1 MGLRR
6 VLEALQPM
14 IQVDAA
20 LPDGIKGLVCHSTG
34 NHLMMEVVETHV
46 TDSAMRVSHH
56 HDFLHAQL
64 ILIAFG
70 GAAGSVLRYLL
81 SNINT
86 SFPWGTFTVNI
97 LGSLLIGLL
106 VGFASKGV
114 LSPEMK
120 LLLVTGFCG
129 GFTTF
134 STFANESFGM
144 MKAGDVLLILDI
156 DCRCCTVGTF
166 EAPC

>member
-1 MGLRR
+1 MIRNLLL
-6 VLEALQPM
+6 VAL
-14 IQVDAA
+14 
-20 LPDGIKGLVCHSTG
+20 
-34 NHLMMEVVETHV
+34 
-46 TDSAMRVSHH
+46 
-56 HDFLHAQL
+56 
-64 ILIAFG
+64 G

-81 SNINT
+81 SGINT
-86 SFPWGTFTVNI
+86 SFPWGTFAVNI

-106 VGFASKGV
+106 VGLVSKGV

-144 MKAGDVLLILDI
+144 LKAGDVLLIALY
-156 DCRCCTVGTF
+156 VG
-166 EAPC
+166 ASVIIGILAVWGGMMLSNISIRG